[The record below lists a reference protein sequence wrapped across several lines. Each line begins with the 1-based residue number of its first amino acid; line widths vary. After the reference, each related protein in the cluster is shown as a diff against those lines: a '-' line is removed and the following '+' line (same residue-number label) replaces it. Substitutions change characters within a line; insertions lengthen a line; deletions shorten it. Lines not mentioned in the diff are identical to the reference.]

1 MNKEFITYFYI
12 TNKKYYRTMQIIVE
26 MIRNKS
32 RSSIDLEQVRKL
44 PKNLVSSLLRILSK
58 RGYLNDENIY
68 AVSVLTLF

>member
-1 MNKEFITYFYI
+1 
-12 TNKKYYRTMQIIVE
+12 MQIIVE

-68 AVSVLTLF
+68 AVSVLALF